1 MGAAQH
7 HTAGKPTRRARN
19 ELAIDSQDGKRG
31 SAGVKKMLLKTGIV
45 LKETRC
51 KGELGEN
58 WEGINKVEGTCV
70 S

>member
-1 MGAAQH
+1 M
-7 HTAGKPTRRARN
+7 
-19 ELAIDSQDGKRG
+19 AIDSQDSKRG

-45 LKETRC
+45 LKGTRC

-58 WEGINKVEGTCV
+58 WEGMNKVEGTYV